1 MKYVKPKRQYW
12 LHCGCCN
19 CDSPNFTIVYV
30 ASFCGNQL
38 KLFCIHLSLGVP
50 FTVNE
55 TTGDIE
61 TTGNLDRETNS
72 SFTLVIIV
80 RIHHKFLSLQLQ
92 GLSIVRKKKKNK
104 YSLLFFSSLLF
115 SSLLFSS
122 LLFSS
127 LLFSS
132 LLFSS
137 LLFSSLLFSSLLF
150 SSLLFYSLVNSL
162 LLCS

>member
-80 RIHHKFLSLQLQ
+80 RIHHKFLSLQLR
-92 GLSIVRKKKKNK
+92 GLC
-104 YSLLFFSSLLF
+104 FALLF
-115 SSLLFSS
+115 ST
-122 LLFSS
+122 
-127 LLFSS
+127 
-132 LLFSS
+132 
-137 LLFSSLLFSSLLF
+137 
-150 SSLLFYSLVNSL
+150 
-162 LLCS
+162 LLCSRSPLCSDPLFLISCLIPLGKRQWKPISGK

>member
-80 RIHHKFLSLQLQ
+80 RIHHKFLSLQLR

-104 YSLLFFSSLLF
+104 YSLLLF

-122 LLFSS
+122 LYFV
-127 LLFSS
+127 
-132 LLFSS
+132 
-137 LLFSSLLFSSLLF
+137 
-150 SSLLFYSLVNSL
+150 SSLLFYSLVNSH